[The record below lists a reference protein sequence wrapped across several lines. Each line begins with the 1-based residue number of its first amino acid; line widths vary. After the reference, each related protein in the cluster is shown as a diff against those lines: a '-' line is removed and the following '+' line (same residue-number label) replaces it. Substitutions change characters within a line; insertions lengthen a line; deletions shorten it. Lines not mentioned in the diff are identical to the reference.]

1 MDFGICF
8 ADNRRNHL
16 KNVLKG
22 TEFKV
27 ELKYG
32 HRQHS
37 LQIPD
42 RSKVSILRPTVIPT
56 LVDVEAELENE
67 GAAGNSAWPFCVVR

>member
-8 ADNRRNHL
+8 ANNRRNHL

-22 TEFKV
+22 TESKV

-32 HRQHS
+32 HRHHL

-42 RSKVSILRPTVIPT
+42 RAKISILRPTVIPT

-67 GAAGNSAWPFCVVR
+67 GSGNSARPFCVVR